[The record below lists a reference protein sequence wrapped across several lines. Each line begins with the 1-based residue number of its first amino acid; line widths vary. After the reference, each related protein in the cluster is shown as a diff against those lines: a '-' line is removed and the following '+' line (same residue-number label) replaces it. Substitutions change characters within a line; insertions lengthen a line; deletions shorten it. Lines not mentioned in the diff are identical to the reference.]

1 MMIRRY
7 LRSARKKNPE
17 RIEQDLQG
25 IIREGEEAGMIDP
38 YSGQMMRNIL
48 KFRDTVVREVMIPR
62 TEIVAAQTGASLE
75 DILEVIARHG
85 YTRIPLY
92 SGTIDNIVGILNVK
106 DLLQMWSK
114 EIREGDLVASLK
126 KPYYIPETKNVNLL
140 LHELKRER
148 HHMAVVIDEYGGT
161 SGIVTIEDL
170 IEEIVGEI
178 FDEDEEEDRKM
189 VELPDGSIIV
199 DARTEVE
206 EISEYFGLPVPEGP
220 FETLGGFILH
230 LLRKIPVTGEKVI
243 FQNLEMIIEAADE
256 RSIRKVRMKT
266 IGDTG
271 RSADA
276 ARMKRGDE

>member
-17 RIEQDLQG
+17 RLERDLQE
-25 IIREGEEAGMIDP
+25 IIREGEEGGMIDP

-114 EIREGDLVASLK
+114 EIREGDLVASLR
-126 KPYYIPETKNVNLL
+126 KPCYIPETKNVNIL

-178 FDEDEEEDRKM
+178 FDEDEVDRTM
-189 VELPDGSIIV
+189 VELPDGSMLV
-199 DARTEVE
+199 DARTEVD
-206 EISEYFGLPVPEGP
+206 EISEHFGMPVPEGP
-220 FETLGGFILH
+220 FETVGGFILH
-230 LLRKIPVTGEKVI
+230 LLRKIPATGEKI
-243 FQNLEMIIEAADE
+243 TFENLEMVIEAADE
-256 RSIRKVRMKT
+256 RSIRKVRIKK
-266 IGDTG
+266 IGEMG

-276 ARMKRGDE
+276 GRTKRGDE